1 MPASVLTP
9 RDWARPMSRPAP
21 PRMAPSAPP
30 GCLGLLACRPSRAGL
45 GGDQVAH
52 PPGQHAHDGARL
64 GQAAAGRV
72 AAAGAEA
79 GPLVHERRVG
89 GGPPV
94 VEATDQRGVG
104 HPGVGDEDLVE
115 ERVAGHLL
123 ERAHVDAV
131 LEHVEGEV
139 GDALV
144 LGHVGVGA
152 GQQHAEVGVLA
163 ARGPH
168 LLAVDDPLVAVLDGP
183 GLQAGQVRA
192 GLRLAEELAPGLL
205 AGDDVAHV
213 EVDLLLGA
221 VGGDGRGGQQ
231 QPQPGRGAQRAELG
245 DLLLHQDDVGAG
257 HGLAVGVRRAGPGRT
272 SRPAPGAPTTR
283 PRSGRGPSCCPARTA
298 ARSAARRSASSR
310 SRCRSRPEVTGR
322 AAERETPPKHG

>member
-1 MPASVLTP
+1 MTVPG
-9 RDWARPMSRPAP
+9 WARPPPAAFPPPEPRP
-21 PRMAPSAPP
+21 
-30 GCLGLLACRPSRAGL
+30 
-45 GGDQVAH
+45 
-52 PPGQHAHDGARL
+52 
-64 GQAAAGRV
+64 
-72 AAAGAEA
+72 
-79 GPLVHERRVG
+79 GPLVHEGRVG
-89 GGPPV
+89 RGPAV
-94 VEATDQRGVG
+94 VEATDEGGVG

-163 ARGPH
+163 PRGPH
-168 LLAVDDPLVAVLDGP
+168 LLAVDDPLVAVPDGP

-205 AGDDVAHV
+205 AGDDVPHV

-231 QPQPGRGAQRAELG
+231 QAQPGGGAQRAELG

-257 HGLAVGVRRAGPGRT
+257 HGLAVGVLGQARGGPAGQAQPL
-272 SRPAPGAPTTR
+272 PPLAPP
-283 PRSGRGPSCCPARTA
+283 SGRGPSCCPARTG

-310 SRCRSRPEVTGR
+310 SRCRSQPRSYRVRRGTGNSSETLGSVHRMQDDRLNAAFDAWVQAQTAALDVVRQATGR
-322 AAERETPPKHG
+322 ARDRRRPGRRATGG